1 MPDSLLRRRDKAMAQ
16 GTVRD
21 FDVEA
26 RTGTLLMDDRTEVA
40 IEPES
45 IPAGSEIRYLRIGQ
59 RVGFELDDDTP
70 EGGPKVAREL
80 RVVTF
85 GS

>member
-1 MPDSLLRRRDKAMAQ
+1 MTEGVGTMAQ

-21 FDVEA
+21 FDPQA
-26 RTGTLLMDDRTEVA
+26 MTGTLLMDDRTEVS
-40 IEPES
+40 IEPAS

-59 RVGFELDDDTP
+59 RVGFELDETAPGD
-70 EGGPKVAREL
+70 EPKVAREL